1 MEKRKEIHVKKLK
14 DKEAGQRSLKTM
26 KWADCKMS
34 VEEKNSAREVGG
46 VWWWGGGINIKWQ
59 HWGWTVGAG

>member
-46 VWWWGGGINIKWQ
+46 VWWWGGGINIK
-59 HWGWTVGAG
+59 